1 MILWLNKLVH
11 RSLNCGA
18 PRKGVVVSP
27 SRLLTAVLWAIIFV
41 LILPLYLRIAFVDP
55 VDFYQGG
62 IGAGDFKAYYIA
74 ARLLR
79 DGQPIYDP
87 VLQDEAGMDLGFAPD
102 QVYYVYPSVLAHIL
116 LPVSSL
122 PIATAARIW
131 NGLNLVLLVGTLALL
146 TRSFALRQRLGR
158 HYPWLIIL
166 FALAAPVFSALRIGQ
181 ANIWLLFLLSAMV
194 AFYRDGRLGLAG
206 GALALATVIK
216 IFPAA
221 LLLWFL
227 WRREFRVVVA
237 FGVTWVVVLGLNA
250 LILLVGG
257 RDWLLDWQYFTRIL
271 PQVAPPRQRDN
282 QALAGFLSRFQL
294 AESVRFLLLASL
306 SAGIVAVTAVSTWR
320 VPGLIH
326 ERYTFWAALW
336 LPALLLVG
344 GITWT
349 TTLIL
354 LLVPF
359 VILLVVGM
367 EVGNWRRPLVMLLS
381 LGYLLINGVR
391 LLSSAA
397 VAFEGS
403 PWLMALPFYGLVVVW
418 GTAVGISWFRFTPA
432 EYSAG

>member
-1 MILWLNKLVH
+1 M
-11 RSLNCGA
+11 
-18 PRKGVVVSP
+18 SP

-74 ARLLR
+74 AQLLR

-87 VLQDEAGMDLGFAPD
+87 VLQDNAGIALGFAPD
-102 QVYYVYPSVLAHIL
+102 QVYYVYPSVLAHLL
-116 LPVSSL
+116 LPLSRVS
-122 PIATAARIW
+122 IETAARYW
-131 NGLNLVLLVGTLALL
+131 NGLNLVLLVGSLALL

-181 ANIWLLFLLSAMV
+181 ANIWLLFLLAAMV
-194 AFYRDGRLGLAG
+194 YFYRDGRLGLAG
-206 GALALATVIK
+206 SALALATVIK

-227 WRREFRVVVA
+227 WRREYRVLVA
-237 FGVTWVVVLGLNA
+237 FGGTWVAVLGLNA
-250 LILLVGG
+250 LILAAGG
-257 RDWLLDWQYFTRIL
+257 RDWLLDWHYFTRVL
-271 PQVAPPRQRDN
+271 PQVGPPRQRDN
-282 QALAGFLSRFQL
+282 QALAGFLSRFAL
-294 AESVRFLLLASL
+294 PEMERLLLLAGFSL
-306 SAGIVAVTAVSTWR
+306 VIVGVTAVSTWR
-320 VPGLIH
+320 VRLAIH
-326 ERYTFWAALW
+326 ERYTYWLALW

-354 LLVPF
+354 LLIPYV
-359 VILLVVGM
+359 VLLVVALD
-367 EVGNWRRPLVMLLS
+367 GNGRLRPLLLLLVMSYGLV
-381 LGYLLINGVR
+381 NGVR
-391 LLSSAA
+391 LLSGAS

-418 GTAVGISWFRFTPA
+418 GTAVIASRLL
-432 EYSAG
+432 